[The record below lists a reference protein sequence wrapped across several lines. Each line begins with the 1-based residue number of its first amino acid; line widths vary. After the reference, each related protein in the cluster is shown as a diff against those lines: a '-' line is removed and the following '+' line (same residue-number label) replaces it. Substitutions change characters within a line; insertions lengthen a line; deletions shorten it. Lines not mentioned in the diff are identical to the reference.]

1 MPANNRFQI
10 RNKLFATL
18 SVSLILLCVLI
29 TLKGQTHSEAHAT
42 LEGTRSYLPMVNR
55 YYPTWGSTGI
65 LDPSF
70 GDDGIV
76 ISNFTDFN
84 DEAQAVVLQEDG
96 KIIAAGGI
104 AGELSVARYNTD
116 GSLDLSFS
124 EDGVTS
130 VGFGDDVYASAV
142 ALQLDGKIV
151 VGGYGYGNF
160 ILARFHPN
168 GSLDTSFGGDGKVA
182 TNFLENDGINAL
194 AIQLDGKII
203 ALGYAFNNIDVST
216 SDFTLARYNPDGSLD
231 LSFDGDGKLTTDF
244 FGLFDYATDI
254 VLQPDGKILVTGHVG
269 DITKT
274 NIGVVRY
281 NSNGSLDV
289 SFDGD
294 GKAITGFVYGA
305 AGEAIELQADGKIV
319 VAGRASNSRSSDVAT
334 VRYNANGSLDTDFG
348 DDGLAITV
356 FLGGS
361 SIGYDLDIQ
370 PDGKIVV
377 VGTAS
382 FTNFETLMTDDDF
395 ALVRYNADGSPDLGF
410 GDEGKVTTNINQVEY
425 GIGTVLQSDGKIVVV
440 GFTKSDTGYTDSVV
454 LRYK

>member
-1 MPANNRFQI
+1 MKSKKASQRRYP
-10 RNKLFATL
+10 
-18 SVSLILLCVLI
+18 LI
-29 TLKGQTHSEAHAT
+29 
-42 LEGTRSYLPMVNR
+42 P
-55 YYPTWGSTGI
+55 
-65 LDPSF
+65 
-70 GDDGIV
+70 V
-76 ISNFTDFN
+76 IAVTDFSGRI
-84 DEAQAVVLQEDG
+84 DYGL
-96 KIIAAGGI
+96 
-104 AGELSVARYNTD
+104 
-116 GSLDLSFS
+116 
-124 EDGVTS
+124 
-130 VGFGDDVYASAV
+130 AV
-142 ALQLDGKIV
+142 ALQADGKIV
-151 VGGYGYGNF
+151 AAGGSGDTF
-160 ILARFHPN
+160 ALARYLSNGNLDTSFGTNGLVTTDFSSFLDWGESIAIQPDGKILVAGQVYINRACGIARYNPN

-319 VAGRASNSRSSDVAT
+319 VAGRASNSRSSDVAA